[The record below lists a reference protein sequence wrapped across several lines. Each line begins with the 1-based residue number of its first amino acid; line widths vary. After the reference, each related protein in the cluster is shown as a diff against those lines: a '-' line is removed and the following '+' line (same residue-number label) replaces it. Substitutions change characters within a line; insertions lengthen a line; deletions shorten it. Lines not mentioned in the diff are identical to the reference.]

1 MKAVVFDRPGDESV
15 LRWDEA
21 PDPDCRPNQVVLRAK
36 STSVNRADLLQRL
49 GVYPPPPGA
58 SPILG
63 LEVAGTVDQVGS
75 AIERWSVGDD
85 AMALVAGGGYAERVA
100 VDGRHLLPIPKN
112 ISLLDAGGVP
122 EVFLTAYLNLI
133 ELGQLESGQRVLI
146 HGGSGGVGTAA
157 IQIAAEH
164 GAEVWTTAG
173 SDERADRCTQL
184 GAHRALNYRTADFA
198 AELKKVGGANLILDI
213 MGAKYLSQNM
223 KSLRKDG
230 RLVIIGLQGGIKAEI
245 NLGLALAKR
254 LTVIGSTLR
263 ARSDE
268 SKAALIEGFMD
279 TVWPWLDNGKIK
291 LVVDRR
297 LPISSASA
305 AHKVVAASDH
315 FGKVI
320 LEVGSV

>member
-1 MKAVVFDRPGDESV
+1 MKAIVFDQPGDESV

-21 PDPDCRPNQVVLRAK
+21 PDPECGVDQVVLRAK

-49 GVYPPPPGA
+49 GFYPPPPGA

-63 LEVAGTVDQVGS
+63 LEVAGTVDQVG
-75 AIERWSVGDD
+75 AAVDGWSVGDE
-85 AMALVAGGGYAERVA
+85 AMALIAGGGYAERVA
-100 VDGRHLLPIPKN
+100 VNAKHLMPIPGAS
-112 ISLLDAGGVP
+112 SLLDSGGIP

-133 ELGQLESGQRVLI
+133 ELGELESGQRVLI

-157 IQIAAEH
+157 IQIAAAL

-173 SDERADRCTQL
+173 SDERADRCSQL
-184 GAHRALNYRTADFA
+184 GAHRALNYKTSDFS
-198 AELKKVGGANLILDI
+198 AELKTVGGAHLILDI
-213 MGAKYLSQNM
+213 MGAKYLKQNM
-223 KSLRKDG
+223 KSLQRDG
-230 RLVIIGLQGGIKAEI
+230 RLVIIGLQGGVTSEV
-245 NLGLALAKR
+245 NLGLALMKR

-268 SKAALIEGFMD
+268 SKAEIIEGFM
-279 TVWPWLDNGKIK
+279 TSIWPWLDTGKIAP
-291 LVVDRR
+291 VVDRR
-297 LPISSASA
+297 LPISSAPE
-305 AHKVVAASDH
+305 AHKIVAGSEH